1 MFLLHL
7 NIYIPISIF
16 WIFAS
21 TYKIWAVNL
30 EKKIHNTLNLFK
42 TEISRPDEP
51 YFHKDVIVIEN
62 VNTSDMIKLQLIK
75 L

>member
-1 MFLLHL
+1 MVEKNLNLLD
-7 NIYIPISIF
+7 
-16 WIFAS
+16 FAS